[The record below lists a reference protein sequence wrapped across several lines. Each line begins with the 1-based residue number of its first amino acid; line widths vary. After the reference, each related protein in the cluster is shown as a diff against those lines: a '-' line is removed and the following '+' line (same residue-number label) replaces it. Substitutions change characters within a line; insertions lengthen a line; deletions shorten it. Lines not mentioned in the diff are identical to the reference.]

1 MTAPRHVPVRR
12 CVACR
17 EAAPKRELIR
27 LVRTEAGWRLDL
39 AQRAGGRGTSLC
51 RACARAAVAAGPRAR
66 ASDAAAVGAAPTRPT
81 ADDHARL
88 KGFRRAFRHEADAVA
103 ALLDRR
109 AADGGGRP
117 HVVVDNTFASPAI
130 QRPLTMGADIVFH
143 S

>member
-27 LVRTEAGWRLDL
+27 LVRTEDGWRLDL

-51 RACARAAVAAGPRAR
+51 RACARAAGATAPRAR
-66 ASDAAAVGAAPTRPT
+66 RTAAEPRGAAPLRPT
-81 ADDHARL
+81 ADDQVRL

-103 ALLDRR
+103 ALLE
-109 AADGGGRP
+109 P
-117 HVVVDNTFASPAI
+117 I
-130 QRPLTMGADIVFH
+130 RPLLDGTATPPGATAPVEGGPRPRPNGGMH
-143 S
+143 G